1 MPKLQRWFIYEIR
14 LSNMH
19 LTHNPQCT
27 IQNRNVHI
35 SFLNDALRDMG
46 RVDCGI
52 CEIDLSHFP
61 FYMDVIT
68 YPCGN
73 GSYGLLPFI
82 FITIYGIVCVRLAH
96 FGLGDWNDIY
106 IYIYLTRYYHQQI
119 GSINL
124 SHYHIF
130 SVVVCL
136 RCLLR
141 HILSLIAYTFRENRD
156 FVFIIIAQFMIGAN
170 SRIRLACRSYSF
182 VCTLHHLI
190 IIIVQT
196 YLVTSN
202 LWNAC
207 QINFVGWVSK
217 IKHILS
223 VIHYKRGGLCV
234 FSHPF
239 SCDDWEN
246 IYTCLLIIIKSSQ
259 ES

>member
-35 SFLNDALRDMG
+35 SVLNDALRDMG

-52 CEIDLSHFP
+52 CEINLSHFL

-106 IYIYLTRYYHQQI
+106 IYITL
-119 GSINL
+119 L
-124 SHYHIF
+124 SSTNRKYKSF
-130 SVVVCL
+130 S
-136 RCLLR
+136 
-141 HILSLIAYTFRENRD
+141 LSYFFRGCVPEM
-156 FVFIIIAQFMIGAN
+156 FIT
-170 SRIRLACRSYSF
+170 SYS
-182 VCTLHHLI
+182 V
-190 IIIVQT
+190 T
-196 YLVTSN
+196 Y
-202 LWNAC
+202 C
-207 QINFVGWVSK
+207 IYIPGKPGFCFY
-217 IKHILS
+217 
-223 VIHYKRGGLCV
+223 HYCPV
-234 FSHPF
+234 Y
-239 SCDDWEN
+239 DW
-246 IYTCLLIIIKSSQ
+246 CK
-259 ES
+259 